1 MTAGVPG
8 TGIGG
13 LFYLTAALALP
24 LRAAV
29 LRTRGIRV
37 AWPTI
42 FRQLRL
48 AIGVSLSLWAMGWF
62 IGFALGPV
70 VATAQ
75 GIGPHGGPVQAEYQ
89 SVLRWAALFV
99 GYATLVVVLLFV
111 QIARLVVRPRT
122 T

>member
-62 IGFALGPV
+62 VGFALGPV
-70 VATAQ
+70 AATAHPIAPP
-75 GIGPHGGPVQAEYQ
+75 GAPVQAQYQ
-89 SVLRWAALFV
+89 NFLRWAALFV
-99 GYATLVVVLLFV
+99 GYLTLVIVLVAV
-111 QIARLVVRPRT
+111 QVARFVVRPRAT
-122 T
+122 